1 MIRITQQQ
9 LESYLWGA
17 AVLLR
22 GTIDAG
28 DYKQFIFPLLFYK
41 RLCDVF
47 DEETVT
53 ALRESNGDEDFARFP
68 ENHRFQIP
76 PDAHWREI
84 RKVSRDVG
92 QALQQSLRAV
102 ETANPDKLFGIFGDA
117 QWTNKDRLS
126 DAMLRD
132 LIEHFST
139 LKLTVAG
146 LPEDELGQG
155 YEYLIKKFAD
165 DSGHT
170 AAEFYTNRTVVHLM
184 TEMLDVQPG
193 ETVYDPTCGSG
204 GMLLSCIT
212 HLRRAG
218 KEWRNVK
225 LFGQERNLM
234 TSSIA
239 RMNCFL
245 HGIEDFRIE
254 RGDTLAEPKLVE
266 GDRLQRFDVVLA
278 NPPYS
283 IKQWNREAF
292 AADPWGR
299 NLFGVPP
306 QGRAD
311 YAFQQHIL
319 QSLKPGTGRC
329 AVLWPHGV
337 LFRQEEA
344 EMRRKLI
351 EADLIEC
358 VLGLGPNLFYNSPM
372 EACVVVCRTQ
382 KPRARRGKILFINA
396 LNEVTRERAQSFLTD
411 GHFQRVVRAYR
422 DFKDEPGFARVVPI
436 GDIRAKEGNLSIPLY
451 VGGETE
457 AEWKEADRSALTALP
472 EALSAWLESSAAVR
486 QSLAGLLGR
495 QKSG

>member
-1 MIRITQQQ
+1 MSRITQQQ

-17 AVLLR
+17 ATLLR

-47 DEETVT
+47 DEETQI
-53 ALRESNGDEDFARFP
+53 ALKESGGDTKFAAYP
-68 ENHRFQIP
+68 ENHRFQVP
-76 PDAHWREI
+76 ADAHWREV
-84 RKVSRDVG
+84 RQVAKNVG
-92 QALQQSLRAV
+92 AALQSAMRTI
-102 ETANPDKLFGIFGDA
+102 ETANPDKLYGIFGDA

-126 DAMLRD
+126 DAMLRN
-132 LIEHFST
+132 LVEHFSS
-139 LKLTVAG
+139 LELTVG
-146 LPEDELGQG
+146 NLPEDELGQG

-193 ETVYDPTCGSG
+193 ESVYDPTCGSG
-204 GMLLSCIT
+204 GMLLSCIA
-212 HLRRAG
+212 HLRRQG
-218 KEWRNVK
+218 KEWRNVR

-245 HGIEDFRIE
+245 HGIEDFQIV
-254 RGDTLAEPKLVE
+254 RGDTLSEPKLVQ
-266 GDRLQRFDVVLA
+266 GDRLMRFDVVLA

-283 IKQWNREAF
+283 IKQWDRDAF

-299 NLFGVPP
+299 NRYGTPP

-311 YAFQQHIL
+311 YAFWQHI
-319 QSLKPGTGRC
+319 QCSLTPKTGRC
-329 AVLWPHGV
+329 AILFPHGV

-351 EADLIEC
+351 DADAIEC

-372 EACVVVCRTQ
+372 EACVVICRAA
-382 KPRARRGKILFINA
+382 KPKARQGRILFINA
-396 LNEVTRERAQSFLTD
+396 INEVTRERAQSFLTD
-411 GHFQRVVRAYR
+411 GHPR
-422 DFKDEPGFARVVPI
+422 
-436 GDIRAKEGNLSIPLY
+436 
-451 VGGETE
+451 
-457 AEWKEADRSALTALP
+457 
-472 EALSAWLESSAAVR
+472 ALSKPTNASAMNPASPGRCLWMRSGPRMETSAFRSISRFPKCPAPVAKRQAVPMSFQLPSIVGLRVHWIFVKNWRSS
-486 QSLAGLLGR
+486 
-495 QKSG
+495 